1 MDCKDNKSTQNEQ
14 KAMKKDFLSAACVA
28 ADAVISSI
36 TGAKLFKKLVGE
48 VGKQAP
54 QAALKAEKLTGLV
67 GTGICSNVLW
77 NGEFIPTLAQ
87 AIDRAWA
94 KKPCEEEAA
103 PEVVEEVVEEIAPEV
118 VEEPAP
124 IVEEAVPVMAQA
136 ESNDEDGDE
145 DEENDSFAGLNLSGL
160 TFIDAKAEPEAYAD
174 LLAGEAKGELRLV
187 TRYRRSFL
195 SRLIQSQGDVQAY
208 YSEIKNK
215 LLSYKGVKGRTS
227 WGNESFNKGRTY
239 LAKVNA
245 KSKTL
250 YLYLAL
256 DPETVASL
264 EEGKYNIEDMSAK
277 KKYENVPVLIK
288 VKGPR
293 KLKHAL
299 ELIDLL
305 CREQLQLP
313 DAKNFEAV
321 DYTVPYQSTE
331 ELVETGA
338 VKMMVAGIPMADL
351 PVEELTVVDLT
362 GGATV

>member
-1 MDCKDNKSTQNEQ
+1 M
-14 KAMKKDFLSAACVA
+14 
-28 ADAVISSI
+28 
-36 TGAKLFKKLVGE
+36 
-48 VGKQAP
+48 
-54 QAALKAEKLTGLV
+54 
-67 GTGICSNVLW
+67 
-77 NGEFIPTLAQ
+77 
-87 AIDRAWA
+87 
-94 KKPCEEEAA
+94 
-103 PEVVEEVVEEIAPEV
+103 
-118 VEEPAP
+118 
-124 IVEEAVPVMAQA
+124 
-136 ESNDEDGDE
+136 
-145 DEENDSFAGLNLSGL
+145 
-160 TFIDAKAEPEAYAD
+160 
-174 LLAGEAKGELRLV
+174 
-187 TRYRRSFL
+187 
-195 SRLIQSQGDVQAY
+195 
-208 YSEIKNK
+208 
-215 LLSYKGVKGRTS
+215 
-227 WGNESFNKGRTY
+227 
-239 LAKVNA
+239 
-245 KSKTL
+245 

-256 DPETVASL
+256 DPETVANL

-362 GGATV
+362 GNATV

>member
-1 MDCKDNKSTQNEQ
+1 MSCKDNKSTQNEQ
-14 KAMKKDFLSAACVA
+14 KAMKKDLLSAACVA

-36 TGAKLFKKLVGE
+36 SGAKIFKKLVGE
-48 VGKQAP
+48 VAKKAP
-54 QAALKAEKLTGLV
+54 DAVKAEKLTGMV
-67 GTGICSNVLW
+67 GTGICSSILLS
-77 NGEFIPTLAQ
+77 GDFIPTLAQ

-94 KKPCEEEAA
+94 KKETCDEE
-103 PEVVEEVVEEIAPEV
+103 PVEEVIEEVIEEV

-124 IVEEAVPVMAQA
+124 VVEKAVPAVAIVEN
-136 ESNDEDGDE
+136 NDEEGDE
-145 DEENDSFAGLNLSGL
+145 EDEDSFAGLNLSGL
-160 TFIDAKAEPEAYAD
+160 NFIDAKAEPEAYAD
-174 LLAGEAKGELRLV
+174 LLAGEARGELRLV
-187 TRYRRSFL
+187 TRYRRSFQ

-256 DPETVASL
+256 DPEMVASL
-264 EEGKYNIEDMSAK
+264 EEGKYNFDDMSSK
-277 KKYENVPVLIK
+277 KKYENVPVLMKI
-288 VKGPR
+288 KGPR

-305 CREQLQLP
+305 CRDQVQLP
-313 DAKNFEAV
+313 EVKNFEAV

-351 PVEELTVVDLT
+351 PVEELKIVDLT
-362 GGATV
+362 GVAPL